1 MKVRCQRQPRIGE
14 VCGAKL
20 VDTEN
25 VIRSGD
31 ICKLCQEIA
40 VKERRL
46 DRERANI
53 SRWSKEGARFT
64 GLIER
69 AQRDIRELCAA
80 VDEMKSR
87 RPTVIARNNY
97 LARGGP
103 MSASLSGGLSADP
116 YSTTTYSSPNY
127 GGYTNG

>member
-25 VIRSGD
+25 VIRIGEE
-31 ICKLCQEIA
+31 CKLCQEIG

-46 DRERANI
+46 RREEANI
-53 SRWSKEGARFT
+53 ARWSKEGARFT

-69 AQRDIRELCAA
+69 AQRDIRELQAA
-80 VDEMKSR
+80 LDEMRSR
-87 RPTVIARNNY
+87 RPVNVARNNY

-103 MSASLSGGLSADP
+103 VSAPLSGGLSADP